1 MLSNTPKG
9 VPVYTIYLP
18 PFIMAGYHIRLLT
31 EYFFACF
38 MFYGNCQ
45 TNLRQLPNNCTAVA
59 KQLYGNCQ
67 TIVRQLS
74 NNVIFTLLLSIYFQ
88 NMAL

>member
-45 TNLRQLPNNCTAVA
+45 T
-59 KQLYGNCQ
+59 
-67 TIVRQLS
+67 IVRQLS